1 MHNFLPQHT
10 PVYHCDLTHK
20 EAGTCHTELVI
31 QIGEMDVTSLGSCN
45 FSALETAG
53 GALSMIQCQGLER
66 EVALSKDKQGTWG
79 LGGSD
84 CSVYC
89 SHGTHQTRQLLPSFP
104 GQEMHINPP
113 TAAALPSLRWRTRQD
128 MSPSLPAVCP
138 VFVLSAELSAGKD
151 DLLRISGT
159 SPHHYGPSC
168 EFKAEQ

>member
-66 EVALSKDKQGTWG
+66 EVALGKDKQGTWG

-89 SHGTHQTRQLLPSFP
+89 SHGPDKATPAQLPRSRNAHQPPHSSRTAKPQVEDEAGHVAFPSCCLPSVRTGCGTVCRERRPAAHFGYKPPSLLPL
-104 GQEMHINPP
+104 M
-113 TAAALPSLRWRTRQD
+113 
-128 MSPSLPAVCP
+128 
-138 VFVLSAELSAGKD
+138 
-151 DLLRISGT
+151 
-159 SPHHYGPSC
+159 
-168 EFKAEQ
+168 